1 MAKVINEARNNLEL
15 LKKCTEK
22 SYLYFKKN
30 YERYN
35 EFVRFICKSNLTT
48 ADIAVLNDLDR
59 PQMEFN
65 IIEAHINRLVGEF
78 VKMDP
83 NFSIRKKD
91 GANIQDDRLP
101 ELLEAHYKA
110 CFFGG
115 DKDSLSQAFYR
126 DLLYGGFSV
135 GKMYTDWADSKSFLQ
150 KIFVERVFDPTL
162 CGFDPLAR
170 ESHKGDGKYCFEI
183 FPRSAEEAAEEFG
196 KEILSNANFTR
207 TEGQFSWSYYNQQE
221 KIILFCEFFK
231 KEFKKEKI
239 YKLANGHVV
248 TKDQYENVA
257 QLWRE
262 HGHSEQI
269 PAIVNQR
276 YTTIERIDKYLFTGN
291 EVIKHDKTDYDMLPL
306 VFFDGNSRIVRENQ
320 NTYAEQFTRPYAY
333 HARDAQRMKNFAGQ
347 SLCNELE
354 TIVQHKWIA
363 PIEAVPDN
371 VDYQLAYTMP
381 QKATVMLYNA
391 FKDNDPNIPIVPPR
405 EVARVPIPPEL
416 SNTFMMCDKLI
427 QTILGTFDAAM
438 GNQGNEAVSGKAIRE
453 GAMNSNAAS
462 MPYMMGFIEGWNRL
476 GNMYLNLLPKYYVTP
491 RTLPIVT
498 SKGKREYYEIN
509 KGNNVKFDYDLN
521 CLEVTV
527 EAGVNFAVQK
537 QIALEMLL
545 KMMQSSEL
553 FNQFMNTEG
562 LEVLLDNLDIRGI
575 DNLKVMAEKFMENM
589 KKQQEQQAKQQ
600 EGMPSP
606 QEMMQMQMQQEQG
619 KQDIEKA
626 KIMQKDKE
634 AQLKAQVAMTEIDV
648 NAAEASKEADIK
660 FVEVMS
666 KIQGADV
673 QQAIDQER
681 VDAENA
687 RTSVEMAINLHKHHR
702 ETEVHQREG
711 EAHDKAMQE
720 RSDNGK
726 DEN

>member
-1 MAKVINEARNNLEL
+1 MCIR
-15 LKKCTEK
+15 
-22 SYLYFKKN
+22 
-30 YERYN
+30 
-35 EFVRFICKSNLTT
+35 
-48 ADIAVLNDLDR
+48 DR
-59 PQMEFN
+59 
-65 IIEAHINRLVGEF
+65 
-78 VKMDP
+78 
-83 NFSIRKKD
+83 
-91 GANIQDDRLP
+91 
-101 ELLEAHYKA
+101 
-110 CFFGG
+110 
-115 DKDSLSQAFYR
+115 
-126 DLLYGGFSV
+126 
-135 GKMYTDWADSKSFLQ
+135 
-150 KIFVERVFDPTL
+150 
-162 CGFDPLAR
+162 
-170 ESHKGDGKYCFEI
+170 
-183 FPRSAEEAAEEFG
+183 
-196 KEILSNANFTR
+196 
-207 TEGQFSWSYYNQQE
+207 
-221 KIILFCEFFK
+221 
-231 KEFKKEKI
+231 
-239 YKLANGHVV
+239 
-248 TKDQYENVA
+248 
-257 QLWRE
+257 
-262 HGHSEQI
+262 
-269 PAIVNQR
+269 
-276 YTTIERIDKYLFTGN
+276 
-291 EVIKHDKTDYDMLPL
+291 
-306 VFFDGNSRIVRENQ
+306 
-320 NTYAEQFTRPYAY
+320 
-333 HARDAQRMKNFAGQ
+333 
-347 SLCNELE
+347 
-354 TIVQHKWIA
+354 
-363 PIEAVPDN
+363 
-371 VDYQLAYTMP
+371 
-381 QKATVMLYNA
+381 
-391 FKDNDPNIPIVPPR
+391 
-405 EVARVPIPPEL
+405 
-416 SNTFMMCDKLI
+416 
-427 QTILGTFDAAM
+427 LGTFDAAM